1 MPENR
6 TTLWDVLE
14 EYAEVRDECED
25 LLYSF
30 EILQDEMQTAM
41 EDIRDDLDDIRKHL
55 DRCDKVFRRYKVPKE
70 EMPF

>member
-1 MPENR
+1 MPENK

-14 EYAEVRDECED
+14 EYAEVRDEYED

-41 EDIRDDLDDIRKHL
+41 EDIRDDLDGIQCHVQNRRDIAWTVRI
-55 DRCDKVFRRYKVPKE
+55 
-70 EMPF
+70 